1 MRAVAVLLLLSMLV
15 ACQSVTDPLGR
26 QEALEDSQKR
36 YTDFVRWGDLERA
49 SRFIDPELRG
59 AFLDQIPRFEHFR
72 VTDFDVQD
80 IEYDGEDEVQ
90 VVVTYHGF
98 SLLDL
103 VERRFREQ
111 QRWVRDPGL
120 ASRWWVTTDL
130 AQVLA
135 ELGSGS

>member
-1 MRAVAVLLLLSMLV
+1 MRPIAVLLLVSMLV

-49 SRFIDPELRG
+49 SRFIDPERRDD
-59 AFLDQIPRFEHFR
+59 FLDQIPRFEHFR

-120 ASRWWVTTDL
+120 SSRWWVTTDL